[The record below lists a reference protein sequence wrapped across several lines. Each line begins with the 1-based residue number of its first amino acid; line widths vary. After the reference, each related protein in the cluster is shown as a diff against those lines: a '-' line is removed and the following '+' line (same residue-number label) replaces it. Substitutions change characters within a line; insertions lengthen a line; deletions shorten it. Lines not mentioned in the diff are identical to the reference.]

1 MLSSARHD
9 CYRYIITLIASH
21 QSQKPLYSISSQI
34 NLFWL
39 RVYVKKPWRQ
49 RTSFLRHSA
58 GWCHPFQM
66 LNCSQFQPSS
76 NSVRL
81 ARRNPRDLIIQFV
94 HRSSWSP
101 QDSPYSS
108 SRPSEPINYASQ
120 ERRMRWSCSYT
131 VFSIFKA
138 LINNSKHGLQL
149 SKALFC
155 SLWDLG
161 LLRSVLWTP

>member
-1 MLSSARHD
+1 
-9 CYRYIITLIASH
+9 
-21 QSQKPLYSISSQI
+21 
-34 NLFWL
+34 
-39 RVYVKKPWRQ
+39 
-49 RTSFLRHSA
+49 
-58 GWCHPFQM
+58 M

-81 ARRNPRDLIIQFV
+81 ARRNARDLMIQFV

-131 VFSIFKA
+131 VFSIFRA

-161 LLRSVLWTP
+161 LLQCCGRHRAMLERCGLIRASANRIASFLTQDADPAQCFGSVS